1 MPFVPVDI
9 NSIKLDDSQPNPT
22 GLKEVDINSIKLDEP
37 VQNQVPNGMDTSI
50 GRTILERGM
59 EGATFG
65 IGNRAMDVLGA
76 LGAGAFTGQNPINL
90 YNQAREMSRQ
100 QSIAQQQ
107 EHPVLTPVVQ
117 IGAGLLTGIAGS
129 GTRAGSALSGWTG
142 RGLFPQAQSLAGR
155 AANLF
160 TKSVKG
166 AGVGAATGAAAGAG
180 TTTGNMGEAAK
191 SGALLGAGIGAVAP
205 VVGASVSGA
214 STALMPKL
222 SEGMQ
227 GVAELAQKYN
237 IPVSIPQISE
247 SKPVQT
253 LQKVSQEI
261 PLSGVGPFREKQL
274 EAFNKSLLN
283 TVGVDATKITP
294 EVMDEAFSRVG
305 KQFDSLGKGKT
316 FRIPQSFKDQVDEI
330 LKDAEITARKDAIEN
345 FNKGLQRVYDNVSP
359 DGTISGERLSF
370 LRQELNKLS
379 RKASDPDTQELL
391 KDLEGSVIDVMT
403 AGDDVAKGVLSDAK
417 QKYKNLIVI
426 EPIAQKAVG
435 GNISPTLLANRVAK
449 VYGRQYTRGK
459 AGDIGDLARI
469 GKELLPELGGSDTAQ
484 KLIQAGAVG
493 GAITGLATA
502 PAATLGA
509 AASVA
514 PVIAANRAVQ
524 KLVLQNKKLVDKI
537 INKGK
542 LGAGNTKALP
552 TEKIP
557 TTLPNAPVNVGK
569 VVEYVT
575 LPDGST
581 VPRITVHPIKKP

>member
-1 MPFVPVDI
+1 MPYQPIDI
-9 NSIKLDDSQPNPT
+9 TKLEQIGAQVSTGGYTPIDVNKIQLDTETKPSSSQY
-22 GLKEVDINSIKLDEP
+22 
-37 VQNQVPNGMDTSI
+37 DTSPS
-50 GRTILERGM
+50 RTILERGM

-65 IGNRAMDVLGA
+65 VGNRAMDA
-76 LGAGAFTGQNPINL
+76 LGAGIASVATGQNPINL

-100 QSIAQQQ
+100 QSEAQQQ
-107 EHPVLTPVVQ
+107 ERPVLTLASQ
-117 IGAGLLTGIAGS
+117 IGGGLVTGLAGS
-129 GTRAGSALSGWTG
+129 GTRAGAAISGWAG

-160 TKSVKG
+160 TKMGKG
-166 AGVGAATGAAAGAG
+166 AGVGAATGAAFGAG
-180 TTTGNMGEAAK
+180 STTGDMGEAAK
-191 SGALLGAGIGAVAP
+191 SGALYGAAGGAAVPVIGAA
-205 VVGASVSGA
+205 VSGA
-214 STALMPKL
+214 ASALTPKL
-222 SEGMQ
+222 AEGMQ
-227 GVAELAQKYN
+227 GVAELAQKYD
-237 IPVSIPQISE
+237 IPVSIPQISQN
-247 SKPVQT
+247 KPVQT

-261 PLSGVGPFREKQL
+261 PFSGVEAFREKQL
-274 EAFNKSLLN
+274 EAFNRSLLK
-283 TVGVDATKITP
+283 TVGVNATKVTP
-294 EVMDEAFSRVG
+294 EIMDEAFTRVG
-305 KQFDSLGKGKT
+305 KQFDSLGKGKI
-316 FRIPQSFKDQVDEI
+316 FKIEQSFKDQVSEI
-330 LKDAEITARKDAIEN
+330 LKDAEITAKKDAIDN
-345 FNKGLQRVYDNVSP
+345 FNKGLQRIYDNVAP

-435 GNISPTLLANRVAK
+435 GNISPSLLANRVAK

-459 AGDIGDLARI
+459 AGDVGDIARI

-502 PAATLGA
+502 PAATIGA

-514 PVIAANRAVQ
+514 PVIVANRATQ
-524 KLVLQNKKLVDKI
+524 KLILQNQKLVDKI

-542 LGAGNTKALP
+542 QGAGNAKALP
-552 TEKIP
+552 KEKIP
-557 TTLPNAPVNVGK
+557 PTLPTAPMNAGK

-575 LPDGST
+575 LPDGTT
-581 VPRITVHPIKKP
+581 VPRITVNPIKNP